1 MGGGFC
7 IYPLNFTLKK
17 HGNPKDDKMVIFAK
31 SFLVDRYANA
41 CLPLFFFFL
50 ALSQKYVLSKRKISN
65 ES

>member
-17 HGNPKDDKMVIFAK
+17 HGNIKDDKMVIFAK

-41 CLPLFFFFL
+41 CLPLFFFFFG
-50 ALSQKYVLSKRKISN
+50 SFTEICIKQKENL
-65 ES
+65 